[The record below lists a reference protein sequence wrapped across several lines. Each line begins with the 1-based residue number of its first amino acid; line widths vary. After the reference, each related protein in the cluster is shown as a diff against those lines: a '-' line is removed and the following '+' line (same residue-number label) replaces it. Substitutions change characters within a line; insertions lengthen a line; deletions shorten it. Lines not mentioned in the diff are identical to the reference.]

1 MTAPFRLHVPDG
13 APPIV
18 VITPRQA
25 DVLTGL
31 CEGLSNADIGARLY
45 ITEDTVK
52 THVRRLLP
60 VLGARSRC
68 HAVALVLSGQVRVLV
83 HDPKGRWAA

>member
-1 MTAPFRLHVPDG
+1 VTAPFRFRTPGGVP
-13 APPIV
+13 ATA
-18 VITPRQA
+18 VITARQA

-31 CEGLSNADIGARLY
+31 CEGLSNGDIGARLY

-68 HAVALVLSGQVRVLV
+68 HAVALVLTGQVQVLV
-83 HDPKGRWAA
+83 RDPEGRWAA

>member
-1 MTAPFRLHVPDG
+1 VTTPFRLRIPRRVP
-13 APPIV
+13 PMV
-18 VITPRQA
+18 VLSPRQA

-31 CEGLSNADIGARLY
+31 CEGLSNGDIGRRLY

-83 HDPKGRWAA
+83 RNPEGRWAA